1 MAPAVVSIDVNRCS
15 TRRFASIAPAHE
27 TIAPLRT
34 EPRTWVN
41 RNDSKATG
49 YIIWPRGYTKGK
61 RYPAIVIT
69 HGTDADERFANQEN
83 QRSEE
88 HTSELQSLMRI
99 SYAVF
104 CLKKKKKK
112 KYIQSTIN
120 DYSNN
125 DTL

>member
-1 MAPAVVSIDVNRCS
+1 MIRRPPRSTRTDTLFPYTTLFRSIAQSQAMAPAVVSIDVNRGS
-15 TRRFASIAPAHE
+15 TRRIASIAPAHE

-83 QRSEE
+83 QWEYPA
-88 HTSELQSLMRI
+88 Q
-99 SYAVF
+99 
-104 CLKKKKKK
+104 
-112 KYIQSTIN
+112 N
-120 DYSNN
+120 
-125 DTL
+125 